1 MRALWLAA
9 GLCAVSVLA
18 SGAARAECAGK
29 TVLFQDKFDNL
40 DPSWG
45 SPAADTKV
53 ENGRLVVAP
62 SAKTY
67 RWLTSSAGVYDDAVI
82 CATVTTVAAVDPET
96 TLAGIV
102 FWYQDNANFYVF
114 EIAANGHASVWR
126 QQRGRW
132 IAPVSWQDAAGLN
145 KGDGA
150 VNELQVVTA
159 DNLASFSVNGKAF
172 TQTRGQPPRNGQ
184 QVGVFVASFADAQP
198 TYAFDD
204 FIVAEAPEAPAKAA
218 KSKDGASQ

>member
-1 MRALWLAA
+1 MRALWLAV
-9 GLCAVSVLA
+9 GLCAAGLFA
-18 SGAARAECAGK
+18 SGASHAECAGK

-45 SPAADTKV
+45 VPAADTKV
-53 ENGRLVVAP
+53 EGGRLVVAP

-67 RWLTSSAGVYDDAVI
+67 RWLPSSAGVYDDAVI
-82 CATVTTVAAVDPET
+82 CATVTTVAAVDPAT

-102 FWYQDNANFYVF
+102 FWYQDNDNFYVF
-114 EIAANGHASVWR
+114 EIAANGRASVWR

-132 IAPVSWQDAAGLN
+132 VAPVSWQDAAGIN

-150 VNELQVVTA
+150 VNEVQVVTA
-159 DNLASFSVNGKAF
+159 DNLASFYVNGKAF

-184 QVGVFVASFADAQP
+184 QVGVFVASFADATP

-204 FIVAEAPEAPAKAA
+204 FIVAEPPKAAAPAEKP
-218 KSKDGASQ
+218 KDGASQ